1 MPLVP
6 QGQRNCNICGIT
18 LDGVLRFFS
27 VDLGSSLT
35 NYTNFPP
42 SHGMGDVH
50 KYVDLFP
57 HLNSITYAIYFP

>member
-1 MPLVP
+1 MFEH
-6 QGQRNCNICGIT
+6 
-18 LDGVLRFFS
+18 GVGDIF
-27 VDLGSSLT
+27 T

-57 HLNSITYAIYFP
+57 HLNSKTYAIHYFKEASNS